1 MTPIARPIAA
11 RRRLSGAVALVSC
24 FAYGCAPMAVNSPVP
39 VSASAPVT
47 FVSDRGD
54 SVAAERGTLLV
65 PEDRRRPDG
74 RKIELSYI
82 RLRSTSSTPGA
93 PIVYLAGGP
102 GGSAQLSASGR
113 RFPTFMRLREV
124 ADVILFDQRGTYGS
138 NNLLCP
144 VPVGGPPD
152 SVARSEAVA
161 LEAFREWSRA
171 CVQHWSRQGVALSAY
186 DAVES
191 ADDVE
196 ALRLALGVPRL
207 SLWAISYG
215 TQLAQVIVRRHPRLA
230 DNLILAGPEPLD
242 AGIKLPSETDRQLA
256 RLDSALHL
264 DTAAQALVPSLT
276 TLVDSVHRQLDRQP
290 ARVVTRKENGDSSV
304 IGISRFEVQ
313 VAVAFSFGNSGI
325 LRSLP
330 QLYLGMAN
338 GQYAG
343 IAPLVLRLRHLNSTA
358 MTMTTDCATGA
369 PTKIVERARGEAK
382 SSHFGMAANFPFPE
396 LCTDWPSRPMPE
408 ALLRP
413 ISTDIP
419 TLFIVG
425 TMDGRTPPANAD
437 RMRPG
442 FSRSRE
448 LVIEGGAHDD
458 DLITSDPEIV
468 ETMIA
473 FLRGSMPEDRRIR
486 LAPWTFPM
494 PRR

>member
-1 MTPIARPIAA
+1 MAPFARPVAA
-11 RRRLSGAVALVSC
+11 RRRLGSAIALASC
-24 FAYGCAPMAVNSPVP
+24 LALGCARPAVNTPAP
-39 VSASAPVT
+39 ISASAPVT

-74 RKIELSYI
+74 RKIELSYV
-82 RLRSTSSTPGA
+82 RLRSTSPTPGA

-113 RFPTFMRLREV
+113 RFPAFMRLREV

-138 NNLLCP
+138 NNLSCP
-144 VPVGGPPD
+144 GPVGGPPD

-161 LEAFREWSRA
+161 LEAYREWSRA
-171 CVQHWSRQGVALSAY
+171 CVQHWSGQGVALASY

-196 ALRLALGVPRL
+196 ALRRALGVPRL

-230 DNLILAGPEPLD
+230 DYLILAGSEPLD
-242 AGIKLPSETDRQLA
+242 AGIKLPSETDLQLA
-256 RLDSALHL
+256 RVDSALRL
-264 DTAAQALVPSLT
+264 DAAAQALVPSLT
-276 TLVDSVHRQLDRQP
+276 ALVDSVHRLLDRRP
-290 ARVVTRKENGDSSV
+290 ARVVTRKESGDSSV

-313 VAVAFSFGNSGI
+313 SAVAFSFGNSAI

-330 QLYLGMAN
+330 QLYLSMAN
-338 GQYAG
+338 GEFAG

-358 MTMTTDCATGA
+358 MTATTDCATGA
-369 PTKIVERARGEAK
+369 PAKIVARARDESTG
-382 SSHFGMAANFPFPE
+382 SHFGMAANFPFPE
-396 LCTDWPSRPMPE
+396 LCTDWPSHPMPE

-413 ISTDIP
+413 VSTDIP

-425 TMDGRTPPANAD
+425 TMDGRTPPANVD

-458 DLITSDPEIV
+458 DLITSDPAIV

-473 FLRGSMPEDRRIR
+473 FLRGSMSADRRIR

-494 PRR
+494 SRR